1 MLSLK
6 DYAER
11 DALGLAELVH
21 GKEASPAEIIETALL
36 AIDKLNPQLNAV
48 VNVMAAEA
56 RADVEALSP
65 DAAFAGVP
73 LLLKDFKV
81 SYAGVPTNCG
91 SRLFQGWTRDY
102 DSEILRRWKA
112 AGLITIGKTN
122 TPELAQ
128 AATTEPIAA
137 GPTLNPWNPQHTP
150 CGSSGGSAVAV
161 AAGMVPVAH
170 ASDGGGSIRG
180 PAACCGLVGL
190 KPTRGRNP
198 LGPEVGEAWNG
209 LIVEHVVSR
218 SVRDSAALLD
228 VTAGPDI
235 GDPYVAPPPE
245 RPFAAEIG
253 ASPGRLR
260 IGFSTGAPP
269 GHPMDPECVA
279 AMHETAKLLED
290 LGHDVEEAAPGHDTA
305 LLGDIYMTVIAAHT
319 AVTIDEG
326 AASLGRTP
334 SADNLEQVN
343 LTLAE
348 RGRKVSASEFVRAV
362 NGINGIAR
370 TFAGFFER
378 YDIWLTPT
386 MATLPPPLGY
396 LDANMADTE
405 IYFDRVW
412 TFNTAGPIYNASGNP
427 AISLPLHWSSDG
439 LPVGMMLGARYGGE
453 AVLFRLA
460 AQIEEAKPWRERH
473 PPLSVWNLD

>member
-1 MLSLK
+1 MSS
-6 DYAER
+6 
-11 DALGLAELVH
+11 GN
-21 GKEASPAEIIETALL
+21 SPILRGA
-36 AIDKLNPQLNAV
+36 
-48 VNVMAAEA
+48 
-56 RADVEALSP
+56 
-65 DAAFAGVP
+65 
-73 LLLKDFKV
+73 LKDFKV

-91 SRLFQGWTRDY
+91 SRLFHGFTREY
-102 DSEILRRWKA
+102 DSEILRRWKT
-112 AGLITIGKTN
+112 AGLIVVGKTN

-128 AATTEPIAA
+128 AATTEPVTA
-137 GPTLNPWNPQHTP
+137 GPTPNPWQPQHTP
-150 CGSSGGSAVAV
+150 GGSSGGSAVAV

-180 PAACCGLVGL
+180 PASCCGLVGL

-198 LGPEVGEAWNG
+198 LGPEVGEGWNG

-218 SVRDSAALLD
+218 SVRDCAALLD
-228 VTAGPDI
+228 VTAGSDI

-269 GHPMDPECVA
+269 GHPLDPECIA

-290 LGHDVEEAAPGHDTA
+290 LGHDVEEAAPRHDTA
-305 LLGDIYMTVIAAHT
+305 LLGGIYMTVIAAHT
-319 AVTIDEG
+319 ALTVMEG
-326 AASLGRTP
+326 AALSGRTP

-343 LTLAE
+343 LTLME
-348 RGRKVSASEFVRAV
+348 RGRKLSATEFVKAL
-362 NGINGIAR
+362 NAINGIAR
-370 TFAGFFER
+370 VFAGFFER

-405 IYFDRVW
+405 LYFDRVW
-412 TFNTAGPIYNASGNP
+412 TFNTAVPIYNASGNP

-439 LPVGMMLGARYGGE
+439 LPVGVMLGARYGGE

-473 PPLSVWNLD
+473 PSLSVWNLD